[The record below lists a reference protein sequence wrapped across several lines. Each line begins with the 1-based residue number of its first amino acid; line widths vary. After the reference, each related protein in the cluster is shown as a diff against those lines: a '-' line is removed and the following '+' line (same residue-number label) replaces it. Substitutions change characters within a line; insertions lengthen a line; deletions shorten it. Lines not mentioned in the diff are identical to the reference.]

1 MSIQEGCGMKVWYD
15 ALTGKHFRY
24 GVAIAERLRTL
35 KHQVVLT
42 TRKHPDTLPL
52 AEFLEEKCT
61 IVGRYNPQSLLSRV
75 KEGAKRQIAFCKLFE
90 KNMPHVAI
98 SHGSVDQCRVA
109 FGLGIPI
116 ISTIDTP
123 YAEPVHRL
131 TLPISSYIVASKA
144 IPKSILQTYN
154 VKGEIVTFNGVDEVA
169 WIKDFKPKVHYDYGK
184 PLIVIREFETK
195 AAYTTHKLDLISL
208 ARKMTRFGQVVFLS
222 RYNRKTIRGL
232 NVPKEFVDSATL
244 VSQANLVIGVGG
256 TISREA
262 ALQGTP
268 AIIIEALPTQHVN
281 DFLAEKGFPIFKT
294 KQSDALK
301 LARKLLEEK
310 CDVTNLLD
318 KLENPVDTIAN
329 TVGKIAQR

>member
-1 MSIQEGCGMKVWYD
+1 MKVWYD

-24 GVAIAERLRTL
+24 GVAIAKRLRML
-35 KHQVVLT
+35 KHQVILT

-61 IVGRYNPQSLLSRV
+61 VVGRYNPQSLLSRV
-75 KEGAKRQIAFCKLFE
+75 KEGAKRQIRFCELFE
-90 KNMPHVAI
+90 KTLPNVAI

-116 ISTIDTP
+116 VSTIDTP

-144 IPKSILQTYN
+144 IPESILQAYN
-154 VKGEIVTFNGVDEVA
+154 VKGEIVSFNGVDEVA
-169 WIKDFKPKVHYDYGK
+169 WIKDFKPKVNYNYGK
-184 PLIVIREFETK
+184 PLIVVRQFEEK
-195 AAYTTHKLDLISL
+195 AAYTTHKLDLVSL
-208 ARKMTRFGQVVFLS
+208 ARKMTKLGQVVFLS
-222 RYNRKTIRGL
+222 RYNRKTIKGL
-232 NVPKEFVDSATL
+232 NIPKQFVDSASL
-244 VSQANLVIGVGG
+244 VSQADLVIGVGG

-281 DFLAEKGFPIFKT
+281 DFLAEKGFPIFRT
-294 KQSDALK
+294 KQSDALR
-301 LARKLLEEK
+301 LARKLLDEK
-310 CDVTNLLD
+310 YDVKHLLGE
-318 KLENPVDTIAN
+318 LENPVDTI
-329 TVGKIAQR
+329 TSIVGKIA

>member
-1 MSIQEGCGMKVWYD
+1 MPIQEGWGMKIWYD

-35 KHQVVLT
+35 KHQVILT

-52 AEFLEEKCT
+52 AELLNEKCT

-75 KEGAKRQIAFCKLFE
+75 KEGAKRQVAFCKLFE
-90 KNMPHVAI
+90 KSMPHVAI

-154 VKGEIVTFNGVDEVA
+154 VKAEIVTFNGVDEVA
-169 WIKDFKPKVHYDYGK
+169 WIKNFKPKVHYDYGK
-184 PLIVIREFETK
+184 PLIVIRQFEEK

-208 ARKMTRFGQVVFLS
+208 ARKMKKYGQVVFLS
-222 RYNRKTIRGL
+222 RYNRKTIKGL
-232 NVPKEFVDSATL
+232 NVPKEFVDSASL
-244 VSQANLVIGVGG
+244 VSQADLVIGVGG

-262 ALQGTP
+262 ALQGIP
-268 AIIIEALPTQHVN
+268 AIIIEALPIQHVN
-281 DFLAEKGFPIFKT
+281 DFLAKKGFPIFKT
-294 KQSDALK
+294 EQSDAVK
-301 LARKLLEEK
+301 LARKLLGEK
-310 CDVTNLLD
+310 YDVKHLLD
-318 KLENPVDTIAN
+318 RFENPAGIIA
-329 TVGKIAQR
+329 KIVERTTPS